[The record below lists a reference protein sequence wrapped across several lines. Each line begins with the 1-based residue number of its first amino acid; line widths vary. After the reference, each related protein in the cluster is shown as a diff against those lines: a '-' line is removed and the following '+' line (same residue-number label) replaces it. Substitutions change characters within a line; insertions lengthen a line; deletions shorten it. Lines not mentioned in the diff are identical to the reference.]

1 MTQAQALIIDDE
13 RDICEL
19 VQMTLEQQGVEAD
32 SVYSIKEAI
41 KQLKTKNY
49 NVIFCDVRLP
59 DGDGLDL
66 LSHINKHYAGTPVCI
81 MTAHGSMDMAIRAL
95 KLGAFDFINKPF
107 SLKQL
112 RSVCRNALKTK
123 ANDNAPAAAETP
135 KTATTS
141 SNNAE
146 KENKNLKTKL
156 IGESEPIQ
164 QIREMISKV
173 SKSLAPV
180 FIHGESGTG
189 KEVVARS
196 IHEQSVRSAGAFI
209 AVNCGAI
216 PANLME
222 SEFFGYKKGAFTGAD
237 KDTDGLFVA
246 ANGGTLFLDEI
257 ADLPLDMQV
266 KLLRAI
272 QERAVRPI
280 GGDKEEFVDVRIISA
295 THRDL
300 QTRVKQGQFREDLF
314 YRLNVISLDLP
325 PLREREGD
333 IILLAKY
340 LLEKLTKNM
349 GITKAKLSEEAINKI
364 AKYDFPGNVRELEN
378 VLERA
383 LTFMNNGVITEADIH
398 ITPRPRQIE
407 PEPIYVQQPQPQYQ
421 AAATMSYANQG
432 YTSLT
437 ETAEAASAFSEN
449 GGFNFELSNNAGEIM
464 SNYAPSHNASG
475 FARPTPN
482 VVNTPPVQPQTP
494 RPSTTSRIR
503 EETIEEDSSEED
515 DEPVRLRGSTPSNLD
530 EYMQDVERE
539 MILKILRKA
548 EGDKAKAAD
557 MLGITP
563 RSMRYKLKKFGI
575 ELED

>member
-1 MTQAQALIIDDE
+1 MTQALIIDDE

-19 VQMTLEQQGVEAD
+19 VEMTLDQQGVESD

-41 KQLKTKNY
+41 KKLKTKSF

-66 LSHINKHYAGTPVCI
+66 LSHINKHYPGTPVCI

-112 RSVCRNALKTK
+112 RTVCRNAMKSKSNSSETGKT
-123 ANDNAPAAAETP
+123 ETASP
-135 KTATTS
+135 SPVAT
-141 SNNAE
+141 SNGG
-146 KENKNLKTKL
+146 ENKELKTKL
-156 IGESEPIQ
+156 IGESEVIQ
-164 QIREMISKV
+164 QVREMIAKV

-216 PANLME
+216 PENLME

-257 ADLPLDMQV
+257 ADLPLGMQV

-280 GGDKEEFVDVRIISA
+280 GGDKEEMVDVRIISA

-300 QTRVKQGQFREDLF
+300 QARVKNGQFREDLF
-314 YRLNVISLDLP
+314 YRLNVISIDLP

-333 IILLAKY
+333 TILLAKY
-340 LLEKLTKNM
+340 LLEKLAKNM
-349 GITKAKLSEEAINKI
+349 GLSASPKLSDEALTKI
-364 AKYDFPGNVRELEN
+364 SQYHFPGNVRELEN

-383 LTFMNNGVITEADIH
+383 LTFMNNNLISADDIH
-398 ITPRPRQIE
+398 INPRPVE
-407 PEPIYVQQPQPQYQ
+407 VETDNFANNLNTAPSLSYGSQQNNNYSSP
-421 AAATMSYANQG
+421 SK
-432 YTSLT
+432 
-437 ETAEAASAFSEN
+437 TADAASAFSSG
-449 GGFNFELSNNAGEIM
+449 GGFDFELSNDAGQIM
-464 SNYAPSHNASG
+464 SNYSSPANNG
-475 FARPTPN
+475 FSRPTANFYTGNNAKPDN
-482 VVNTPPVQPQTP
+482 NGNLK
-494 RPSTTSRIR
+494 
-503 EETIEEDSSEED
+503 EETYEGDDDAED
-515 DEPVRLRGSTPSNLD
+515 DQPVKKSRQAGASPSNLD
-530 EYMQDVERE
+530 EYMQDVEKE
-539 MILKILRKA
+539 MILKILKKA
-548 EGDKAKAAD
+548 EGDKSKAAD

-563 RSMRYKLKKFGI
+563 RSMRYKLRKFGI
-575 ELED
+575 ELEE